1 MSVGS
6 DSFPEALTY
15 FPDPSTYEVGT
26 RPYLQVIRRARAA
39 VDIPIIAS
47 LNGTTDAG
55 WIDFAKQIERAGAS
69 ALELNIYSIPADVAL
84 DGTDVERR
92 YVDIVRSVK
101 NAVRIPIA
109 VKLNPYTSARRVR
122 LHACCKKP
130 ARMGWCCSI
139 ASTSPTST

>member
-47 LNGTTDAG
+47 LNGTTDASIGYSDLKWMHG
-55 WIDFAKQIERAGAS
+55 WGCNDLQVR
-69 ALELNIYSIPADVAL
+69 DVLA
-84 DGTDVERR
+84 
-92 YVDIVRSVK
+92 
-101 NAVRIPIA
+101 P
-109 VKLNPYTSARRVR
+109 VR
-122 LHACCKKP
+122 LPPC
-130 ARMGWCCSI
+130 RRQLS
-139 ASTSPTST
+139 